1 MSKSGTHPHQ
11 RERIL
16 ADLGFQPLRNGKG
29 SHVIWEHPVLKEL
42 AKTHKIEAPIN
53 LLQNPAQKP
62 WEMPLP
68 CDPAVGTWNK
78 ICKFAKWGNDKAN
91 ELLGVG
97 VEPDPRVETKRA
109 FLEARHEICEWKR
122 DVKHRLR
129 AGLEPNAP
137 PASYPNQ
144 FMVLEAQMKALRL

>member
-11 RERIL
+11 RERMMR
-16 ADLGFQPLRNGKG
+16 DMNFSEQRNGKG
-29 SHVIWEHPVLKEL
+29 SHVIWEHLGLKEL
-42 AKTHKIEAPIN
+42 AKTHKIECPSN

-62 WEMPLP
+62 WEVPLP

-78 ICKFAKWGNDKAN
+78 ITKHAKWADEKAN
-91 ELLGVG
+91 ELLGAG
-97 VEPDPRVETKRA
+97 VEPDARVETKRA
-109 FLEARHEICEWKR
+109 FLEARSEICEWKR

-144 FMVLEAQMKALRL
+144 IMALEAQMKALRL

>member
-1 MSKSGTHPHQ
+1 MGVPLGQEWPLLPRMRAYLFPYKPRQLCSAHPHYLLHHLPQ
-11 RERIL
+11 HH
-16 ADLGFQPLRNGKG
+16 PLPCFLTR
-29 SHVIWEHPVLKEL
+29 PVDRH
-42 AKTHKIEAPIN
+42 AAASP
-53 LLQNPAQKP
+53 PS
-62 WEMPLP
+62 LP

-109 FLEARHEICEWKR
+109 FLEARSEICDWKR